1 MTTSGSIDYTQ
12 TQDQIIADA
21 LSLLGVLG
29 AAGTPKT
36 ADVTF
41 CSNQLNKMVK
51 GWQAKGVNLWKETE
65 GTITIVT
72 GQYQYTLN
80 SSNYPSIGRPLN
92 IINCRYHYS
101 SGLERT
107 MKKMGRS
114 EYMNLPTKTISE
126 GASTCFYYSPQLSS
140 GELYVWPVPQD
151 TTDSLV
157 ISYIKTIEDFDAS
170 GNTPDFP
177 QEWLGPL
184 TRNLAVYVA
193 PAYGF
198 TLSKVNP
205 DLLLAAKEDLRDM
218 AGWDSEEGSIYITPN
233 RRDDD

>member
-1 MTTSGSIDYTQ
+1 MTTSGSTDYIETR
-12 TQDQIIADA
+12 DQIIADA
-21 LSLLGVLG
+21 LSLLGVLS
-29 AAGTPKT
+29 AGGMATT
-36 ADVTF
+36 NDITF

-51 GWQAKGVNLWKETE
+51 AWQAKGVNLWKETE
-65 GTITIVT
+65 GTITVVAD
-72 GQYQYTLN
+72 QSSYTLN

-92 IINCRYHYS
+92 IENCRYKYS
-101 SGLERT
+101 SGLERK

-114 EYMNLPTKTISE
+114 EFMSLPNKTTSQ
-126 GASTCFYYSPQLSS
+126 GPATCFYYSPQLSS
-140 GELYVWPVPQD
+140 GTLYVWPVPQD

-157 ISYIKTIEDFDAS
+157 ISYIQTIEDFDAS

-193 PAYGF
+193 PAYGL

-205 DLLLAAKEDLRDM
+205 DLLMAAKEDLRDM
-218 AGWDSEEGSIYITPN
+218 EGWDSEEGSIYIVPN
-233 RRDDD
+233 HRFDD